1 MESLEHYLAS
11 DYLAEKQEVKVI
23 DQTLTQVEG
32 TFLRLYNEAARGWP
46 YEFRASSEPTPFD
59 AKSQGTLA
67 MALLA
72 SGRLL
77 GYCQMPSGNFSEK
90 TRDSDLFIDSWRG
103 CLNNLISLLEA
114 GIKSNTFGDDNPI
127 TISHVSE
134 LAILI
139 DAERFKDEKAA
150 LLANFARY
158 VEFIGDQI
166 KDNLGLSTN
175 LIRPP
180 QDSWLYY
187 RSSFAPLRTLR
198 AAEQLGVV
206 DRINP
211 INRTYFESTLHDHLS
226 FSAIPDSRFDP
237 AELLFCLEGLMIC
250 AREAV
255 DRPLFDRILAVLS
268 EKQNS
273 SAHWRPNKPFL
284 SSATGQIMLPLSV
297 EGANSLMRSV
307 SKMDGSGIY
316 DTCTAKCLPL
326 IDRFWHW
333 LRARSVRFDKAGTKC
348 VGWHSEHVNE
358 PGLVHIWDTSQVA
371 EFIFC
376 YREMINRHIAAK
388 SLRLSHLDIKRPRPK
403 KDASSDKR
411 KRWSEKVGDFEPN
424 LDHLGPGMQVY
435 ANIGLD
441 FVAGW
446 VLGKPTNYSM
456 LLYGPPG
463 TGKSTVAENLAE
475 VLEVPLITV
484 TVSDFL
490 GSGGA
495 NVESRAK
502 AIFQTL
508 EAQQNCVIL
517 FDEIDSFLL
526 DRDSKR
532 YREQDSLFQFL
543 TPGMLT
549 KLNDLRRRKRSIFII
564 ATNYENRI
572 DPAIKRAGRIDRL
585 YLLPLPN
592 RARRK
597 RILLNEGLI
606 EEMDEAK
613 ERELAQ
619 ATVFFGFPDLKGAVV
634 SAPDGQATADNVIA
648 ALRLRPPATSIE
660 SYMSRLED
668 PERFPYSEL
677 ISLMDL
683 ATEVSLAV
691 PQPTEPQSRRL
702 GKDGRLE
709 MFSGTH

>member
-1 MESLEHYLAS
+1 MEVFLESLEHYLAS
-11 DYLAEKQEVKVI
+11 DYLAEKQEIKVI
-23 DQTLTQVEG
+23 DQTLAQVEG
-32 TFLRLYNEAARGWP
+32 TFSYLYDPEAKGWP
-46 YEFRASSEPTPFD
+46 YEFRASAQTLSAATE
-59 AKSQGTLA
+59 SQGTLA

-72 SGRLL
+72 SGRIL
-77 GYCQMPSGNFSEK
+77 GYCQLPAGNFREK
-90 TRDSDLFIDSWRG
+90 TKASDLFVDSWRNS
-103 CLNNLISLLEA
+103 LKNLLSLLKN
-114 GIKSNTFGDDNPI
+114 GITSGTFGNSNPI
-127 TISHVSE
+127 TISHVAE
-134 LAILI
+134 LTRLI
-139 DAERFKDEKAA
+139 DSKNFKDEKIV
-150 LLANFARY
+150 LEANLRKY
-158 VEFIGDQI
+158 IEIIRDKI
-166 KDNLGLSTN
+166 KNSLGLDSD
-175 LIRPP
+175 LIKSP
-180 QDSWLYY
+180 QPSWLYY

-198 AAEQLGVV
+198 AAEYLGIL
-206 DRINP
+206 DSIGP
-211 INRTYFESTLHDHLS
+211 QNRTYFESTLHDHLS

-237 AELLFCLEGLMIC
+237 AELMFCLEGLMIC
-250 AREAV
+250 AKEAV
-255 DRPLFDRILAVLS
+255 DRPLLDRILSVLS

-307 SKMDGSGIY
+307 GKMDGNGIY

-333 LRARSVRFDKAGTKC
+333 LRARSVRFEKMGTKC

-358 PGLVHIWDTSQVA
+358 PDLVHIWDTSQVA
-371 EFIFC
+371 EFMFC

-388 SLRLSHLDIKRPRPK
+388 SLRLSHLDIKRPHPK
-403 KDASSDKR
+403 KDAPENKLE
-411 KRWSEKVGDFEPN
+411 RWVKKVDGFEPN
-424 LDHLGPGMQVY
+424 LGHSDKAKQVY
-435 ANIGLD
+435 SSIGSD
-441 FVAGW
+441 FVGGW
-446 VLGKPTNYSM
+446 VVGKPTNFSM

-508 EAQQNCVIL
+508 EAQQQCVIL

-549 KLNDLRRRKRSIFII
+549 KINDLRRRKRSIFII
-564 ATNYENRI
+564 ATNYESRI
-572 DPAIKRAGRIDRL
+572 DPAIKRAGRIDKL

-597 RILLNEGLI
+597 KILETEGLGGD
-606 EEMDEAK
+606 MDEAK
-613 ERELAQ
+613 EIELAK
-619 ATVFFGFPDLKGAVV
+619 ASVFFGFPDLKGAVV
-634 SAPDGQATADNVIA
+634 SAPDGRATADSVIES
-648 ALRLRPPATSIE
+648 LKLRPPATSID
-660 SYMSRLED
+660 SYLLRLED
-668 PERFPYSEL
+668 KERFPYDEL
-677 ISLMDL
+677 AGLVEL
-683 ATEVSLAV
+683 AKEVEL
-691 PQPTEPQSRRL
+691 PLPTPTKSQGQRL
-702 GKDGRLE
+702 TKEGPVGL
-709 MFSGTH
+709 F